1 MDLGSFGFFVISAVL
16 IATAAATVESR
27 RLVHYILFLF
37 MFLVTVAALF
47 IYLNAVFLGVAEL
60 IIYNGGIVL
69 LLAIGI
75 SLMPEGVLQPGDKK
89 YILIIPII
97 ILGLLSVLLLNYN
110 PNTINGG
117 FDYSGFGLYFFQ
129 DYAIIIAV
137 LGVTSVVSL
146 LSAIYFISKEDRQ

>member
-16 IATAAATVESR
+16 IVSAVAMVESR

-69 LLAIGI
+69 LLAIGM

-89 YILIIPII
+89 YMIIIPIM
-97 ILGLLSVLLLNYN
+97 ILGLLSILLLNYN
-110 PNTINGG
+110 PNPVNNGLN
-117 FDYSGFGLYFFQ
+117 YSEFGLYFFQ
-129 DYAIIIAV
+129 NYAIVLAV
-137 LGVTSVVSL
+137 LGITSVVSL
-146 LSAIYFISKEDRQ
+146 LSAIYFINKEDRR